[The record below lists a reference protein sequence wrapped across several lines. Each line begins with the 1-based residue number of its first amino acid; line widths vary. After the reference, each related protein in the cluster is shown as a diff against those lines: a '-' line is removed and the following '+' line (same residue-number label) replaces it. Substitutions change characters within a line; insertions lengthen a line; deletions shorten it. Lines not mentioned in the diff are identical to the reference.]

1 MKKQS
6 HLTLAEVFVDKAL
19 DSGATRRRLNGLYA
33 GLRRILAA
41 PAFLLAFGVTSVYAT
56 VVGIQGT
63 MSNFDVFNQTGGPVY
78 GAELDLD
85 GIHMSS
91 VTKTYP
97 SHFSSVVES
106 EYVSGSTF
114 GTRFLFTGYTFN
126 PPNNFIIPTVGMTT
140 NGHYA
145 VNVQGAEHFGFA
157 DTAQPSATR
166 FYWLNQSSQP
176 ITAPL
181 SIPSATW
188 TFVPP
193 ANPGAAPIVQAV
205 LAPVPP
211 PPVMLYP
218 DAVWVKTYVTE
229 LTKQVDLNELISA
242 PPGAPDSVAP
252 QLPSEVE
259 AEWELLPGDSLLP
272 QPDIQLAEFDQSI
285 VRRYEFYK
293 YTGGYDEVH
302 LPTSS
307 FTGGTPDPNELGQF
321 IAANMV
327 AANLEVVGV
336 PEPSTTTRSDAACFD
351 HVSIEGVIGGEEVI
365 PCKNSYI
372 RWSPRYLFA

>member
-1 MKKQS
+1 MRMHNREARASWSVSVKPLVTVTRSHSLQS
-6 HLTLAEVFVDKAL
+6 PARLLRILFTCAL
-19 DSGATRRRLNGLYA
+19 VLGSGA
-33 GLRRILAA
+33 
-41 PAFLLAFGVTSVYAT
+41 SVGHAT
-56 VVGIQGT
+56 PVGIQGT
-63 MSNFDVFNQTGGPVY
+63 MSNFDVFNETGSPVY

-85 GIHMSS
+85 GVHMSS

-97 SHFSSVVES
+97 SHFSSIVES
-106 EYVSGSTF
+106 EYTNGSTF

-126 PPNNFIIPTVGMTT
+126 PPNNYIIPTVGITT

-157 DTAQPSATR
+157 DTAQPTATR
-166 FYWLNQSSQP
+166 FYWLNQGGQP
-176 ITAPL
+176 VTAPL

-188 TFVPP
+188 TYVPP
-193 ANPGAAPIVQAV
+193 PNPGAPPVVQAV

-211 PPVMLYP
+211 PPLVQYP

-229 LTKQVDLNELISA
+229 LSQPADLLELISA

-259 AEWELLPGDSLLP
+259 SEWDLLPGDMPLP
-272 QPDIQLAEFDQSI
+272 EPDVQLADATQAV
-285 VRRYEFYK
+285 VRRFEFYK

-307 FTGGTPDPNELGQF
+307 FTGGQPPANELGEF

-327 AANLEVVGV
+327 AANLEAAIV
-336 PEPSTTTRSDAACFD
+336 PEPS
-351 HVSIEGVIGGEEVI
+351 SILLAIAGLSFFGAVGLRHSM
-365 PCKNSYI
+365 KK
-372 RWSPRYLFA
+372 